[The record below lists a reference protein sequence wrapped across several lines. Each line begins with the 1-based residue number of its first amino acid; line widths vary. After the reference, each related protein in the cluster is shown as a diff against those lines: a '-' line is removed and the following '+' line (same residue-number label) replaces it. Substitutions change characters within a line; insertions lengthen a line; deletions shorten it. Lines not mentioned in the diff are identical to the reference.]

1 MKLLAKSWMQHL
13 LVMVATSTSLFAQS
27 SWPEK
32 LQNQASALDARQIVV
47 QSLADTERS
56 WQARD
61 HYTEAFS
68 PLRAGWD
75 CSSSETILVAGLSG
89 RKPLS
94 DFGCPV

>member
-61 HYTEAFS
+61 HYTEAFG

-94 DFGCPV
+94 DFGCPA